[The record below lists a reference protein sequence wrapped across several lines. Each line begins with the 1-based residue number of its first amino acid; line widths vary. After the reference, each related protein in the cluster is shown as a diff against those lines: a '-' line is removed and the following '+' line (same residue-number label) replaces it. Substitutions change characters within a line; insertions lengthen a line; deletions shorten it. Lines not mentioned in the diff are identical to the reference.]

1 MMIHLTG
8 YDSCEIAEAMANF
21 KTILNSCFKSS
32 CIIKH
37 GDGFIID
44 KVVMED
50 SNSMDW
56 VKNNRSESS

>member
-1 MMIHLTG
+1 MMINLTG

-21 KTILNSCFKSS
+21 KTILKSYFKSS

-56 VKNNRSESS
+56 S

>member
-1 MMIHLTG
+1 MIIHLTG
-8 YDSCEIAEAMANF
+8 YDYCEVAEAMANF
-21 KTILNSCFKSS
+21 KTILKSLFKSS
-32 CIIKH
+32 SIIKH

-56 VKNNRSESS
+56 S

>member
-1 MMIHLTG
+1 MIIHLTG
-8 YDSCEIAEAMANF
+8 YDSCEVAEAMENF
-21 KTILNSCFKSS
+21 KTILKSFFKSS

-37 GDGFIID
+37 GNSFIID

-56 VKNNRSESS
+56 S